1 MGVELAKLPKM
12 KRRRI
17 TRSAV
22 DQALAGYLFVLPA
35 LASLVIFLLGPI
47 IYSFYISFQH
57 FNYLDPQAA
66 TWAGLDN
73 YLHLFVDPVFLQ
85 ALWNTSLYTLIVV
98 PVQTALSLFLALIV
112 ERIRGKSFFRVAYY
126 LPSVTSSVAVSVMFV
141 FIFGQTGLLNN
152 FLSIFGIQGPN
163 WLNNPSTAL
172 LAVMMIGVWTTV
184 GQFMIIYL
192 SGLQSIPEEVYE
204 AASIDGAGGV
214 SMLRYITVPL
224 LRRTTFLIVVMG
236 MIGTFQLFDTV
247 DVISNGQGGPIGST
261 MTVVLDIFNKAFRD
275 MAMGY
280 AAAMSFFLF
289 VIILILTLI
298 QNFVLGRENQ

>member
-1 MGVELAKLPKM
+1 M

-192 SGLQSIPEEVYE
+192 SGLQSIPEDVYE